1 MRLQRKGMN
10 MFCSGC
16 GQALQPGQPVCPQ
29 CGRPVAPVMPPV
41 PTIPNLEFQLQTFAG
56 RLRALSI
63 VWFVYGG
70 LSLLLGIAGMT
81 FLHAFLNNGFAPWMH
96 GPMQDGP
103 WSQPWFGAAIIH
115 FAWAAILVRSAL
127 AFVAGWGLME
137 RTEWGRIVA
146 IVAGILCLLKFPFG
160 TALGIWTLVTLL
172 GYRNTTLYSQ
182 LGPQV

>member
-1 MRLQRKGMN
+1 

-16 GQALQPGQPVCPQ
+16 GQALQPGQPACPQ
-29 CGRPVAPVMPPV
+29 CGRPVAPAVPPI
-41 PTIPNLEFQLQTFAG
+41 PPIPPIPNLDFQLQTFAG

-63 VWFVYGG
+63 VWFVYSG

-81 FLHAFLNNGFAPWMH
+81 FLHAFLDHGFAPWMH
-96 GPMQDGP
+96 GPMDNGP
-103 WSQPWFGAAIIH
+103 WSQPWFGSAILH
-115 FAWAAILVRSAL
+115 FAWAAILIRSAL

-146 IVAGILCLLKFPFG
+146 VIAGILSLLKFPIG

-172 GYRNTTLYSQ
+172 GYRNTTLYTH
-182 LGPQV
+182 LGPQL